1 MTSPIKLQYGQQV
14 QIKGTRPYYQDASV
28 FTLRGYHEKNNQPFP
43 ADWDAYV
50 KQQNQIG
57 GFEYGFTLAGVMMTS
72 DRAYN
77 LEQNAKR
84 DASPHL
90 HAGDV
95 VEVEGKLFTITNQ
108 NNNNFGLEPV

>member
-1 MTSPIKLQYGQQV
+1 MTSPIKLHYGQQV
-14 QIKGTRPYYQDASV
+14 QIKGTKPYYQDASV
-28 FTLRGYHEKNNQPFP
+28 FTLRGYHEKNNLPLP

-50 KQQNQIG
+50 KKQYQIG
-57 GFEYGFTLAGVMMTS
+57 GFDHGFTLAGSMLTS

-77 LEQNAKR
+77 LEQCAKR

-108 NNNNFGLEPV
+108 NNNNFGLEAL